1 MIILLRDDSGRR
13 GDWRNGIGTDDVFS
27 ILALVGLKEH
37 GKKLECVSR
46 SYLFS
51 SSPILFMSSLT
62 IKRLP

>member
-37 GKKLECVSR
+37 GKKLECFEVVSLFFVSNFVHEL
-46 SYLFS
+46 SYN
-51 SSPILFMSSLT
+51 
-62 IKRLP
+62 